1 MKSIV
6 EWLYNNISFSVPAV
20 LMALTVFTGTMWLLD
35 LLIFSKKRKQATE
48 IALTLLEQTYIKKN
62 LINENKN
69 ENKKEDEDKDHKELE
84 QKKQVLREKYLR
96 MPWWLDYSA
105 GFFGVV
111 LVVFVLRSFIAEP
124 FRIPSGSMMPT
135 LQSGDLILVNKF
147 SWGIRMPVFNK
158 KIIETGSPDRG
169 DVIVFRFPPQ
179 PSVDFIKRVVGLPGD
194 TLEYNNKALTLN
206 GKVVFSEPQADVL
219 DETGDMSG
227 TKMSYVKHFIENF
240 PRKDGRILKHSIFN
254 NTDRPSRI
262 DNGKFFTHTEACI
275 YIPEGIRCTVP
286 KGHYFVMGDNR
297 DNSHDSRWWGFVP
310 EDNIVGNA
318 FFVWMNL
325 GLHFNRMGSIR

>member
-6 EWLYNNISFSVPAV
+6 EWLYNNISFSVPAA

-35 LLIFSKKRKQATE
+35 LLIFSKKRKQAAE
-48 IALTLLEQTYIKKN
+48 IAIASLEQTYIKTSLTDQDKN
-62 LINENKN
+62 KV
-69 ENKKEDEDKDHKELE
+69 EDNNELE
-84 QKKQVLREKYLR
+84 QKKQALREKHLR

-111 LVVFVLRSFIAEP
+111 FMVFVLRSFIAEP
-124 FRIPSGSMMPT
+124 FRIPSASMMPT

-147 SWGIRMPVFNK
+147 SWGVRMPVFNK
-158 KIIETGSPDRG
+158 TIIETGSPDRG
-169 DVIVFRFPPQ
+169 DVIVFRFPQQ
-179 PSVDFIKRVVGLPGD
+179 PSIDFIKRVVGLPGD
-194 TLEYNNKALTLN
+194 TLEYNNKVLTLN
-206 GKVVFSEPQADVL
+206 GKVVFKGPQTDVL
-219 DETGDMSG
+219 DETGEMSG
-227 TKMSYVKHFIENF
+227 TKMSYVKHFIENL
-240 PRKDGRILKHSIFN
+240 PKKDGSELKHSIFN
-254 NTDRPSRI
+254 NFDRPSRI
-262 DNGKFFTHTEACI
+262 DNGNFFTHTEACI
-275 YIPEGIRCTVP
+275 YIPEGIRCIVP

-325 GLHFNRMGSIR
+325 GLHFNRIGSIR